1 MKKID
6 ALLEEYGESHQNKTN
21 KLIHWICVPLIY
33 FSIVGL
39 VRAIPFDLLSNY
51 SIDENYLNWAS
62 ISIVLVMIYY
72 LTMSFQLTIGMSLF
86 SLLCLFI
93 CNKIILLQLSI
104 LWISIIVFI
113 LAWIFQFI
121 GHNIEGKKPS
131 FLRDLQFL
139 LIGPAWLMHFIY
151 KKLNIKY

>member
-21 KLIHWICVPLIY
+21 KLIHWVCVPLIY

-93 CNKIILLQLSI
+93 CNKIIFLQLSI

>member
-6 ALLEEYGESHQNKTN
+6 ALLDEYGESHQNKTN

-93 CNKIILLQLSI
+93 CNKIIFLQLSI
-104 LWISIIVFI
+104 LWISIIIFI

>member
-104 LWISIIVFI
+104 LWISVIVFI

>member
-6 ALLEEYGESHQNKTN
+6 ALLDEYGESHQNKTN

-39 VRAIPFDLLSNY
+39 VRAIPFDLLSNF
-51 SIDENYLNWAS
+51 SIDKNYLNWAS

-86 SLLCLFI
+86 SILCLFI

-104 LWISIIVFI
+104 LWISVIVFI
-113 LAWIFQFI
+113 VAWIFQFI

>member
-93 CNKIILLQLSI
+93 CNKIIFLQLSI
-104 LWISIIVFI
+104 LWISIIIFI

>member
-21 KLIHWICVPLIY
+21 KLIHWVCVPLIY

-62 ISIVLVMIYY
+62 ISIFLVMIYY

-93 CNKIILLQLSI
+93 CNKIIFLQLSI